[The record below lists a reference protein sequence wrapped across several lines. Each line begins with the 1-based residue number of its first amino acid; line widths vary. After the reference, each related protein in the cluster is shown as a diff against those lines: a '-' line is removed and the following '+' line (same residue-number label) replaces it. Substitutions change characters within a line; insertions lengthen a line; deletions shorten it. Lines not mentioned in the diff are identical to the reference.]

1 MQKVD
6 SLTRS
11 LVEKIAKP
19 YHDMKQEG
27 SDAQLTVD
35 GKSMKEY
42 LCEFHWDSERFPE
55 KNAISEHKN
64 LIQQVRG
71 GGNN

>member
-6 SLTRS
+6 SVTRS
-11 LVEKIAKP
+11 LVENIAKT

-27 SDAQLTVD
+27 SDAKLTVD

-55 KNAISEHKN
+55 KNAIGEHKN

-71 GGNN
+71 GGSD

>member
-1 MQKVD
+1 M
-6 SLTRS
+6 TRS
-11 LVEKIAKP
+11 LVEKIAKT

-27 SDAQLTVD
+27 SDEKLTVD

-71 GGNN
+71 GGSD